1 MSYVQTPPTAAVP
14 HKQLARS
21 YLAQGRTH
29 TTTTGSNQNQTSLSN
44 VPSCSERITAPTS
57 QGQPSFTAINPKR
70 QSEVS
75 NSTPSAGTPTAVV
88 DAPGVKHDKASRPA
102 LVHSSNAESRRLNT
116 SKSPRSQARTDVMKT
131 SHSWVQTP
139 PKQSDSSSIPVQ
151 QQDVEYSQAKGT
163 QTIVASINQAKQ
175 RPGVP
180 VIERNQQNSNS
191 ARLVGPSSTRL
202 VHEAQKTVTV
212 DLASISDPS
221 EKASDTTC
229 VQTNFEDR
237 RALELG
243 NLVNQAIEKGQQRQK
258 HADEARS
265 FDLKRQEAELVLSQ
279 LTEEMNKHM
288 VKLSGLY
295 RNLERLHNQV
305 AELDNKVKAVRQQ
318 ADRTRDTAKRVT
330 LECRAY
336 TESIRKAEKEFANT
350 NEELKQLI
358 QVLGI
363 I

>member
-1 MSYVQTPPTAAVP
+1 
-14 HKQLARS
+14 
-21 YLAQGRTH
+21 
-29 TTTTGSNQNQTSLSN
+29 
-44 VPSCSERITAPTS
+44 
-57 QGQPSFTAINPKR
+57 
-70 QSEVS
+70 
-75 NSTPSAGTPTAVV
+75 
-88 DAPGVKHDKASRPA
+88 
-102 LVHSSNAESRRLNT
+102 
-116 SKSPRSQARTDVMKT
+116 MKT

-139 PKQSDSSSIPVQ
+139 PKQSDSSSISVQ

-202 VHEAQKTVTV
+202 GNEAQKTVTV

-229 VQTNFEDR
+229 VQMNFENR

-243 NLVNQAIEKGQQRQK
+243 NLVNQAREKGQQRQK
-258 HADEARS
+258 HADEPRS
-265 FDLKRQEAELVLSQ
+265 FDLKRQEAELLLSQ

-288 VKLSGLY
+288 VKLSGLH
-295 RNLERLHNQV
+295 RNLERLHSQV

-318 ADRTRDTAKRVT
+318 ADRTRDTANRVT

-336 TESIRKAEKEFANT
+336 AESKRKAEKKFANT
-350 NEELKQLI
+350 DEEMKQLV
-358 QVLGI
+358 QALGI
-363 I
+363 S